1 MVVAVVDVVVEAFVV
16 FVAVDLVVVAIVNI
30 IKAVAIV
37 VDDAVWVGLVFIVAI
52 VASYTSQPFLILW
65 TPCLNL

>member
-1 MVVAVVDVVVEAFVV
+1 MNVVVNGFVV

-37 VDDAVWVGLVFIVAI
+37 VDDAV
-52 VASYTSQPFLILW
+52 
-65 TPCLNL
+65 